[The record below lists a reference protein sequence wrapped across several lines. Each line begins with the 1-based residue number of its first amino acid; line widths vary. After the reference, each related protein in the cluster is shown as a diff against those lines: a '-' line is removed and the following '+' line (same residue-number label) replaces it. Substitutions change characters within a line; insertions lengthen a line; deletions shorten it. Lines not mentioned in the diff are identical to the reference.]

1 MPQGTEGRY
10 GVPARDES
18 AERIQELGKRLVTTL
33 CKNFKLSQTFD
44 RQNKAMARP
53 VRDLLELN
61 SELNSLDDRWV
72 LKLRKDYLHL
82 CDVRLRVE
90 VDLFLSYHYV
100 LDEFKRRNLASA
112 AFSSRAGAEDLLD
125 FLYAFRE
132 AGLVPPGE
140 DPFQR
145 LHEGLGEREDPV
157 VLVSPLLEGDTA
169 LVYSPEDVRQRSFAT
184 FFKAVY
190 LTRGILS
197 TVRTQRVMNVRRAKR
212 LVTSLV
218 DILSLDES
226 TLLGLT
232 NIKNFDDYTYNHSVN
247 VCVLSLAVGRRLGLK
262 RRQLSE
268 LGLSALFH
276 DLGKTTL
283 PSSLLNKQGKLDRE
297 ELERLRRHPVDGV
310 KQIITLKGLSKVTAK
325 LIISVFRHHNNHDGS
340 GYSVLREDEEQS
352 LYSRIIRIADSYDA
366 MTSKRIYRRG
376 HKNNTEA
383 VEELWS
389 LAGSHFDPVLLKV
402 FITTVGIY
410 PVGTLV
416 QLNSGEI
423 AVVTR
428 NTGRNEDLLTPVV
441 RTLGTWERQP
451 HEPATIDLSRQ
462 TGIKIYGY
470 FQGSEA
476 DALLPSLLL

>member
-1 MPQGTEGRY
+1 LAENLQG
-10 GVPARDES
+10 
-18 AERIQELGKRLVTTL
+18 LGKRLVTIL
-33 CKNFKLSQTFD
+33 YRNFKLSQIYD

-53 VRDLLELN
+53 VQDLLKLS
-61 SELNSLDDRWV
+61 SEINSLVGRWE
-72 LKLRKDYLHL
+72 LKHRKDYLHL
-82 CDVRLRVE
+82 GDVRLRVE

-100 LDEFKRRNLASA
+100 LDEFKRRNLASV
-112 AFSSRAGAEDLLD
+112 AFRSNAGTEDLLD

-132 AGLVPPGE
+132 AGLTPPGE
-140 DPFQR
+140 DPFRR
-145 LHEGLGEREDPV
+145 LSDGLRRTGDPV
-157 VLVSPLLEGDTA
+157 VIVTPLREDDSTP
-169 LVYSPEDVRQRSFAT
+169 VYSPEDVRQRSFAT

-197 TVRTQRVMNVRRAKR
+197 AVRTQRVMNVRRAKR

-218 DILSLDES
+218 DILSLNES

-247 VCVLSLAVGRRLGLK
+247 VCVLSLAVGRRLGLR

-276 DLGKTTL
+276 DLGKTSL
-283 PSSLLNKQGKLDRE
+283 PSSLLNKQGKLDKE
-297 ELERLRRHPVDGV
+297 EFERLRRHPVDGV
-310 KQIITLKGLSKVTAK
+310 KQIISLKGLSKVTAK
-325 LIISVFRHHNNHDGS
+325 LIISVFRHHNNHDGG
-340 GYSVLREDEEQS
+340 GYPPLREDEEQS

-383 VEELWS
+383 MEELWS
-389 LAGSHFDPVLLKV
+389 LAGNHFDPVVLKV
-402 FITTVGIY
+402 FISTVGIY

-441 RTLGTWERQP
+441 RTLATWEKEP
-451 HEPATIDLSRQ
+451 HQPATIDLSRN